1 MLDGQTA
8 LLIFDVFKG
17 QITYKVTKF
26 IEENNFVFV
35 QVPNNVTDQFQPL
48 DLNVNDHTKEF
59 LKGKFECWFA
69 QQITDQLKG
78 GSSVHDVQVP
88 LKLKVIKLIHAKWLL
103 EFYDQFRNSSDSIIK
118 GIGMDAIKE
127 ALVMKLLLE
136 DRFADLDY

>member
-1 MLDGQTA
+1 M
-8 LLIFDVFKG
+8 
-17 QITYKVTKF
+17 
-26 IEENNFVFV
+26 FVH
-35 QVPNNVTDQFQPL
+35 VPNNVTDQFQPL
-48 DLNVNDHTKEF
+48 DLNVNDHTKAF
-59 LKGKFECWFA
+59 LKGMFECWFA

-118 GIGMDAIKE
+118 GIGMAAIKE

>member
-1 MLDGQTA
+1 MLDDQKA

-17 QITYKVTKF
+17 QITNKVTKF

-35 QVPNNVTDQFQPL
+35 HVPNNVTDQFQPL

-59 LKGKFECWFA
+59 LKEKFECWFA

-78 GSSVHDVQVP
+78 GSSVYDVQVP

-118 GIGMDAIKE
+118 GIAMAAIKE

-136 DRFADLDY
+136 DPFADLDS